1 MEKQHKPTEQKAGYD
16 FKKSFSLVSD
26 TSTIAR
32 HFTPADEDLME
43 YGKDKSYGYRET
55 IHRAYAI
62 RNEVANGS
70 WYGLYEKIQGFH
82 IKMRG
87 KKKAE
92 FIAVGIKPN
101 AKSGVLSALTKD
113 GEEVYEAIKAG
124 GLNVEQIYI
133 DLREAFTVIRTR
145 KSWVCLY
152 QTYAK
157 ENFAC
162 IINRDLHPDASI
174 VDALLFTRSQPGI
187 KNYGFSE

>member
-1 MEKQHKPTEQKAGYD
+1 MQID
-16 FKKSFSLVSD
+16 KSFSPVSD
-26 TSTIAR
+26 NATIAR
-32 HFTPADEDLME
+32 LFTPADEDLME
-43 YGKDKSYGYRET
+43 YSKDMSFGYRET

-62 RNEVANGS
+62 RKEVANGS

-82 IKMRG
+82 IKFRN

-101 AKSGVLSALTKD
+101 AKTGVLSSMTKD
-113 GEEVYEAIKAG
+113 HSEVYEDIKPG

-133 DLREAFTVIRTR
+133 DLREAFTIIRTT

-152 QTYAK
+152 QTHAK

-162 IINRDLHPDASI
+162 ILNRDTYPDMSI
-174 VDALLFTRSQPGI
+174 VDALLFTRSQKGI